1 MDVSRE
7 NKGETRLDLFASLSM
22 ILVGLIS
29 LLVLTGWLIKQP
41 ILASFHPD
49 FIPMAPS
56 SALIF
61 LGLIIA
67 WFLNKGFPTR
77 RGIRVL
83 VQVILAGLFI
93 FVLILTLRYLTGVG
107 PDLENLLLPSP
118 TFFGQVLTG
127 RMSPLTALGFFLVI
141 PAFFLMTLKAQG
153 RRIRN
158 TVGVLS
164 LVVSIIGSIN
174 ILGYLFGTPFFYGG
188 SIIPVAL
195 SSAFSFLFLS
205 LGLMLAAGPKSFPLW
220 YFSGTALRPRLMRI
234 FIPLT
239 IIVVLVQGILSNV
252 TSQWIP
258 NHALRDIL
266 AVLIACLIIVV
277 IVSAIVKNL
286 GNYMEQ
292 GEQAQRLQEAV
303 YRIAAAVETTR
314 SINDLYAHIHQIISS
329 VMPAENFYITLYD
342 ETTNL
347 LQFPYFKDAEDEPFV
362 GGIQPGKGLTAY
374 VMRTGR
380 SLLCTQA
387 VHDELERRGEVELL
401 GVASAIWLG
410 IPLIVD
416 GKTIGAMVVQH
427 YTDPTAYGEREQK
440 MLEFVSTQ
448 VAIAINRK
456 RAEEALHQSEAE
468 LRALFASMED
478 AVLVIDRSGVYRSI
492 APTNPQLLVR
502 PPEDLL
508 NKTLFDFFPHEEAE
522 TYLNIVN
529 QVLDSKQ
536 TARIEYM
543 LTIGDR
549 PMWFGTSISM
559 LSNDATLWVAHDIT
573 QRKRFELVQD
583 AIFRITQAAITS
595 EGMDVLY
602 KSIHAILGELIPAQN
617 FYIALY
623 DPETDLI
630 DFPYYIDQYDD
641 KPWEPMP
648 IQGLTGYVIRTGHPF
663 LATREELERLVKLGE
678 VEVIGTLGVDWL
690 GAPLKIEGRTIGVM
704 TVQSYDPEVHYHQD
718 DMHILEFVSTQ
729 VAQAIERKR
738 YEEALRNL
746 SLTDELTGLYNRRA
760 FTILAEQQMK
770 LTHRMKRRMLLLF
783 GDVDKLKTINDTHGH
798 PMGDLALKEVATVLK
813 ETFREV
819 DIIARLGG
827 DEFVILA
834 PDASDES
841 VDILVER
848 LQETLRVLNQVG
860 NRPYHLNMSVGIANY
875 NPENPCTVDELI
887 ARADVEMYQ
896 QKHSRITEK

>member
-1 MDVSRE
+1 MSEDTKTGT
-7 NKGETRLDLFASLSM
+7 NLDLFASQLM
-22 ILVGLIS
+22 VVVGFFS
-29 LLVLTGWLIKQP
+29 LLALTGWLIEQP

-56 SALIF
+56 SGLIF
-61 LGLIIA
+61 LGLVIV
-67 WFLNKGFPTR
+67 WFINKSYPTR
-77 RGIRVL
+77 PGMRVL
-83 VQVILAGLFI
+83 VQTVLAGLFVI
-93 FVLILTLRYLTGVG
+93 VLILTLRNLTGLG
-107 PDLENLLLPSP
+107 PDLENLLHPSP
-118 TFFGQVLTG
+118 TLFGQIFTG
-127 RMSPLTALGFFLVI
+127 RMSPLTALGFLLVI
-141 PAFFLMTLKAQG
+141 PAFFLMTLPTQG
-153 RRIRN
+153 IRLRN

-174 ILGYLFGTPFFYGG
+174 ILGYLFGTPLFYGG
-188 SIIPVAL
+188 LIIPVAL
-195 SSAFSFLFLS
+195 TSALSLWFLS

-220 YFSGTALRPRLMRI
+220 YFTGTALRPRLMRI
-234 FIPLT
+234 FIPLSVF
-239 IIVVLVQGILSNV
+239 VVLVQGVLSNV
-252 TSQWIP
+252 TSKWIP
-258 NHALRDIL
+258 NPALREIL

-277 IVSAIVKNL
+277 VVSLIVKNL

-314 SINDLYAHIHQIISS
+314 SINDLYAQIHQIISS

-342 ETTNL
+342 EARDL
-347 LQFPYFKDAEDEPFV
+347 LEFPYFKDAEDEPFV

-374 VMRTGR
+374 VLRTGR

-387 VHDELERRGEVELL
+387 VHDELEQRGEVKLL

-416 GKTIGAMVVQH
+416 GTTIGAMVVQH
-427 YTDPTAYGEREQK
+427 YTDPTAYSEREQK

-448 VAIAINRK
+448 VASAIHRK
-456 RAEEALHQSEAE
+456 QAEEALHQSEVE

-478 AVLVIDRSGVYRSI
+478 AVLVIDRAGVYRSI
-492 APTNPQLLVR
+492 APTNPQLLVK
-502 PPEDLL
+502 PPEELL
-508 NKTLFDFFPHEEAE
+508 NKTLFDFFPPEEAE
-522 TYLNIVN
+522 TFLNVVN

-536 TARIEYM
+536 TSRIEYK
-543 LTIGDR
+543 LTIGDK
-549 PMWFGTSISM
+549 PIWFGTSISM
-559 LSNDATLWVAHDIT
+559 LSEDTTLWVAHDIT
-573 QRKRFELVQD
+573 QRKRSELVRD

-602 KSIHAILGELIPAQN
+602 KSIHAILGELIPAEN

-623 DPETDLI
+623 DPDTDLI
-630 DFPYYIDQYDD
+630 SFPYYIDQYDE
-641 KPWEPMP
+641 KPPESMP
-648 IQGLTGYVIRTGHPF
+648 VQGLTGYVIRTGRPF
-663 LATREELERLVKLGE
+663 LATRQELERLVQLGE

-704 TVQSYDPEVHYHQD
+704 TVQSYDPEIHYHQD
-718 DMHILEFVSTQ
+718 DMNLLEFVSTQ

-798 PMGDLALKEVATVLK
+798 PMGDLALKEVASVLK

-819 DIIARLGG
+819 DIVARLGG
-827 DEFVILA
+827 DEFLILA

-841 VDILVER
+841 VDILVQR
-848 LQETLRVLNQVG
+848 LQDTLEKLNRG
-860 NRPYHLNMSVGIANY
+860 SDRPYQLNVSMGIANY
-875 NPENPCTVDELI
+875 DSENPCTVDELI
-887 ARADVEMYQ
+887 ARADVEMYR
-896 QKHSRITEK
+896 KKKSGLAGK